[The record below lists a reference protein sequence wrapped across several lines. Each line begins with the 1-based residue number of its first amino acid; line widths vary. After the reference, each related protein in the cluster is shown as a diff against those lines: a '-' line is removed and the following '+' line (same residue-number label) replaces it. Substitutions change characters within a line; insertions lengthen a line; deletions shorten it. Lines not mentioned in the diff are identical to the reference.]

1 MKKILAFG
9 EVMMRLSVPN
19 YKKLSQ
25 SNVLE
30 YSFSGT
36 GMNVLSGLSQFGHE
50 VELLTKLPKNSLGE
64 AAKSQIRKLGIGDQ
78 KIIYGDNHIGMYF
91 LEQGYGNRNSKVTYT
106 NRLESSFCKSRLE
119 EYNLDEILKDVKLVH
134 FCGISLAVTENV
146 REIVFE
152 IIKKAKKNNI
162 LISFDCNYRST
173 LWKNHEE
180 ARPIYK
186 KMLELS
192 DIVFASEQDA
202 IKIFEL
208 TSDFQEENERR
219 EDFLNQIK
227 NKFSLKVVACTKR
240 EILSNNHH
248 RLMGIYLSDKIYC
261 SSNMDCFILDRIG
274 GGDGFTAGIL
284 HGILKKYSSQETVEF
299 AMASGVLAHTTFGD
313 SPISSI
319 DDVTKIIREGVGDI
333 SR

>member
-1 MKKILAFG
+1 MGKILAFG
-9 EVMMRLSVPN
+9 EVMMRLSVPD

-25 SNVLE
+25 SNILE

-64 AAKSQIRKLGIGDQ
+64 AAKSQIRKLGISD
-78 KIIYGDNHIGMYF
+78 KKVIYGDEYIGMYF

-106 NRLESSFCKSRLE
+106 NRLESSFCKSKLD
-119 EYNLDEILKDVKLVH
+119 EYNLEEILKDVKLIH

-146 REIVFE
+146 REIIFE
-152 IIKKAKKNNI
+152 IVKKAKQKNI
-162 LISFDCNYRST
+162 LISFDCNYRSS
-173 LWKNHEE
+173 LWENYEE

-208 TSDFQEENERR
+208 TSEFQEEEKRR
-219 EDFLNQIK
+219 EDFLYQIK
-227 NKFSLKVVACTKR
+227 NIFSLKAVACTKR

-248 RLMGIYLSDKIYC
+248 RLTGIYLNDKIYY
-261 SSNMDCFILDRIG
+261 SPNMDCFILDRIG

-284 HGILKKYSSQETVEF
+284 HGILKEYSFQDTVEF
-299 AMASGVLAHTTFGD
+299 AMASGILAHTTSGD

-319 DDVTKIIREGVGDI
+319 EDVRKIIKDGVSDV